1 MNHKDNDYLYRF
13 LFEPFGVRGGFVRLG
28 TSWRAIREK
37 HDYPAPVARAL
48 GEAMAAAA
56 LLSTTIKF
64 RGSLIMQL
72 LGEGVIRSLVAQVTD
87 RRTLRGVARFDDAAD
102 ASTPLIEGARLVLT
116 AESPGGERY
125 QGIVPVEARG
135 VAEALARYF
144 EQSEQLPTRLWLA
157 ADEEVAA
164 GLFLQRMPGD
174 GDDDAENWQR
184 VVVLADTLGDEELLS
199 LDVETLLHRLFHEE
213 TVRLFD
219 PEPVS
224 FRCDCSRERVGEMLK
239 TLGEGELAQILD
251 EMGEVEVAC
260 EFCGQA
266 YRFDSVD
273 VARLFQPGASEAPE
287 GMH

>member
-1 MNHKDNDYLYRF
+1 MKDKANDYLYRF
-13 LFEPFGVRGGFVRLG
+13 LFESFGVRGGFVRLG
-28 TSWRAIREK
+28 ASWRAIREK
-37 HDYPAPVARAL
+37 HDYPAPVSRAL
-48 GEAMAAAA
+48 GEAMAAVA

-64 RGSLIMQL
+64 QGSLVMQL
-72 LGEGVIRSLVAQVTD
+72 LGEGVIRSLVAQATD

-102 ASTPLIEGARLVLT
+102 ESTPLVEGARLVLT

-125 QGIVPVEARG
+125 QGIVPVEAHG

-174 GDDDAENWQR
+174 GDDAENWQR

-213 TVRLFD
+213 TVRLFE

-239 TLGEGELAQILD
+239 AMGEGELAQILD

-260 EFCGQA
+260 EFCGQQ

-273 VARLFQPGASEAPE
+273 VARLFQPGASDAPE
-287 GMH
+287 GVH

>member
-1 MNHKDNDYLYRF
+1 MKDKDNDYLYRF
-13 LFEPFGVRGGFVRLG
+13 LFESFGVRGGFVRLG
-28 TSWRAIREK
+28 ASWRAIREK

-48 GEAMAAAA
+48 GEAMAAVA

-64 RGSLIMQL
+64 RGSLVMQL

-102 ASTPLIEGARLVLT
+102 ASTPLVEGARLVLT

-125 QGIVPVEARG
+125 QGIVPVEAHG

-174 GDDDAENWQR
+174 GDDAENWQR
-184 VVVLADTLGDEELLS
+184 VVTLADTLGDEELLS

-239 TLGEGELAQILD
+239 AMGEGELAQILD

-260 EFCGQA
+260 EFCGQQ

-273 VARLFQPGASEAPE
+273 VAGLFQATAADAPE
-287 GMH
+287 GLH